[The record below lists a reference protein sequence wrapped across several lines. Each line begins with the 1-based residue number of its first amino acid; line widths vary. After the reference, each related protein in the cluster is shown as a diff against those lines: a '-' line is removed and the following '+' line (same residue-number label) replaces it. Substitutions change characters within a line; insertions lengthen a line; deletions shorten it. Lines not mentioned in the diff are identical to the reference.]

1 MERSTQPLEGGGCSV
16 HLLMNTA
23 PFSSPTLTGVG
34 RFRIPLAATL
44 AWALLLTTW
53 AEAVRTQQIPLR
65 AGWNAVFLEVQPA
78 ETRPD
83 RAFEGLPVETV
94 ACFYP
99 GSQEAGLLRPPGGAS
114 WREEGWAVWYAPS
127 RPEAFAANLFTIQ
140 SQRAYLILATADA
153 LWTVTGRPRAQRLNW
168 HPDSCTFTGLPV
180 DPAAPPTFG
189 EFFRGSSAHERLRI
203 FQLQAGQWKRVA
215 NPAATLIRS
224 GEAYWIQS
232 DGPST
237 WPGPLAVNLPAT
249 GELDFDVHS
258 PGQNLD
264 FENLSSTPAQ
274 IQIETVLGTES
285 LPLRQPLRLAGSTLT
300 ERNLLPARVS
310 LPELAAGGRA
320 TLRLEPARDALS
332 TETAE
337 TLLRL
342 TDGRGT
348 QLWLPIRARRAV
360 STALVP

>member
-1 MERSTQPLEGGGCSV
+1 
-16 HLLMNTA
+16 MNTA
-23 PFSSPTLTGVG
+23 SFSPPSFAGVW
-34 RFRIPLAATL
+34 RLRIPLVVTL
-44 AWALLLTTW
+44 AWGLLLPSW

-65 AGWNAVFLEVQPA
+65 TGWNAVFLEVQPA
-78 ETRPD
+78 VTRPD
-83 RAFEGLPVETV
+83 QVFQGLPVETV

-127 RPEAFAANLFTIQ
+127 RPEAFAANLSAIQ

-168 HPDSCTFTGLPV
+168 HPNSCTFTGLPV
-180 DPAAPPTFG
+180 DPAAPPTFA
-189 EFFRGSSAHERLRI
+189 EFFRGSPAHERLHI

-215 NPAATLIRS
+215 NPAATLVRS

-237 WPGPLAVNLPAT
+237 WPGPLTVTLPAI

-264 FENLSSTPAQ
+264 FENLSPTPAR
-274 IQIETVLGTES
+274 IQIETIGTAES
-285 LPLRQPLRLAGSTLT
+285 LPLRRPIRSAGNSAT
-300 ERNLLPARVS
+300 ERNLLPARVT
-310 LPELAAGGRA
+310 LPALAAGGRA
-320 TLRLEPARDALS
+320 SLRLEPARDAFTS
-332 TETAE
+332 ETAE

-348 QLWLPIRARRAV
+348 QLWLPIRARRPVA
-360 STALVP
+360 TALVP